1 MMKRFGI
8 GRATTISTCIG
19 VFMVIFVLST
29 GVGWAQD
36 KATAYPAGL
45 DDPSIELE
53 ELQLRLIPL
62 TADQLDSLAAA
73 WQEQARAAAQATVD
87 KSFEIRSAEGT
98 ETEALREKRLVLLK
112 ERGLIFEKFLAVVS
126 SLEAKGGD
134 PAKVA
139 LLRDYISA
147 IRSEEK
153 SRTDAP
159 RICRQLPE
167 VAGLARGRSWGSAFA
182 SPSSPARCSA
192 CSSSPGSCA
201 PGREVPSTEYRTFP
215 SF

>member
-62 TADQLDSLAAA
+62 D
-73 WQEQARAAAQATVD
+73 R
-87 KSFEIRSAEGT
+87 RSARF
-98 ETEALREKRLVLLK
+98 AR
-112 ERGLIFEKFLAVVS
+112 RGL
-126 SLEAKGGD
+126 
-134 PAKVA
+134 
-139 LLRDYISA
+139 
-147 IRSEEK
+147 
-153 SRTDAP
+153 
-159 RICRQLPE
+159 
-167 VAGLARGRSWGSAFA
+167 AGTGARGRAGDRRQK
-182 SPSSPARCSA
+182 P
-192 CSSSPGSCA
+192 
-201 PGREVPSTEYRTFP
+201 
-215 SF
+215 